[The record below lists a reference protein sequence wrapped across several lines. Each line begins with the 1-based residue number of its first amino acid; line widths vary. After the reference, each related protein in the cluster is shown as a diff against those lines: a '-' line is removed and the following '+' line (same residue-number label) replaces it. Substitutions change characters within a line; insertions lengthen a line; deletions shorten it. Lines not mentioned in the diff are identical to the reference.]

1 MKNMDRVIV
10 KSAVRDLVR
19 DRYNVSEEFLEALN
33 SDVVRLVKRASERAS
48 ENGRKTLKAR
58 DV

>member
-1 MKNMDRVIV
+1 MADRVIV

-19 DRYNVSEEFLEALN
+19 DRFNVSEEFLDALN
-33 SDVVRLVKRASERAS
+33 EDVVRLINRASSRARD
-48 ENGRKTLKAR
+48 NGRKTLKAR